1 MKDDLN
7 NPPLVSVIIPCYNS
21 EKFISDTIRS
31 VLNQSY
37 HNFEIILIDD
47 GSTDKTIKLIQ
58 GFAEN
63 DSRIKLFTT
72 EHSGRPSVPRN
83 FGVKKSR
90 GEYLAFLDSDDLW
103 TKEKLKYQLEVLVNN
118 PQVSLVYSMC
128 FTFGKASFFSQMS
141 ELLPL
146 PLRAARNREDFIKIG
161 NTIPLSSVMVR
172 KQAFEDAGGFDEDP
186 NDKLEDYGLWL
197 EISKTNNF
205 RFIPRIHVYYRIHE
219 NQFSADWESKE
230 KSLKYL
236 AQKKNLSLNIYKYYR
251 RKGLLFLLVRNSI
264 HYLTYITYKLIG
276 YFENK
281 DRLKIE

>member
-1 MKDDLN
+1 MIDTLKNL
-7 NPPLVSVIIPCYNS
+7 PLISVIIPGYNC
-21 EKFISDTIRS
+21 KDFIEETIKS

-37 HNFEIILIDD
+37 HHYEIIFVDD
-47 GSTDKTIKLIQ
+47 GSIDDTIKLVEK
-58 GFAEN
+58 FAQN
-63 DSRIKLFTT
+63 DTRIKFFTID
-72 EHSGRPSVPRN
+72 HSGRPSVPRN
-83 FGVKKSR
+83 YGVKKSS
-90 GEYLAFLDSDDLW
+90 GEFIAFLDADDLW
-103 TKEKLKYQLEVLVNN
+103 TKEKLKYQLEVLINN
-118 PQVSLVYSMC
+118 PQISLVYSMC
-128 FTFGKASFFSQMS
+128 FTFGKVSFFSPMF

-146 PLRAARNREDFIKIG
+146 PLRAARNREDLIKIG

-219 NQFSADWESKE
+219 NQFSSDWSSKE
-230 KSLKYL
+230 KSLEYL
-236 AQKKNLSLNIYKYYR
+236 AKKKNIELNTYKYYR

-264 HYLTYITYKLIG
+264 HYLTYITYRLIG